1 MTTKTLGALDE
12 VWVER
17 ERQDAL
23 HPYDVSDEV
32 MLAVLV
38 EEVGEVAKAITEGA
52 GLRDEVV
59 QVAAVAIKWLELK
72 T

>member
-23 HPYDVSDEV
+23 HPYSVSDEV

-38 EEVGEVAKAITEGA
+38 EEVGEVAKAMTDGT
-52 GLRDEVV
+52 GLRDEIV
-59 QVAAVAIKWLELK
+59 QVAAVAVKWVELRS
-72 T
+72 